1 MADELDA
8 TQYLT
13 FVLDEEVF
21 AVDVARVRE
30 ILEFTTVTKIPQ
42 TQHYMRGVINLR
54 GCVVPVVD
62 MRVLF
67 GLPEADATVNTC
79 IVVMEVNTGEN
90 SVVMGALTDS
100 VREVMEL
107 EANQIEAAPKIGSRV
122 KADFISGMGKH
133 NNEFIMI
140 LNIDKMLPDDA
151 SETLVGMA
159 GVDMQANEDAL
170 AA

>member
-1 MADELDA
+1 MAEEPEA

-79 IVVMEVNTGEN
+79 IVVIEVKSGDDP
-90 SVVMGALTDS
+90 VVMGALTDS

-107 EANQIEAAPKIGSRV
+107 EASQIEAAPKIGSRV
-122 KADFISGMGKH
+122 KADFISGMGKY

-140 LNIDKMLPDDA
+140 LNIDRMLPDEA
-151 SETLVGMA
+151 PEALIAMTEVEALV
-159 GVDMQANEDAL
+159 NEAAL